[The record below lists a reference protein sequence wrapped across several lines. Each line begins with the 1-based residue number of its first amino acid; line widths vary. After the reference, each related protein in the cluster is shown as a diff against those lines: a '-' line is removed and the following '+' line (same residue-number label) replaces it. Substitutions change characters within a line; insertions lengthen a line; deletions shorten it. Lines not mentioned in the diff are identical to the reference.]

1 MLGARRRSFCGTRRF
16 VFFIGKQAFDKEEE
30 HDMSRDYEYSD
41 CDAAG
46 PLANDVD
53 QLVGSAE
60 QS

>member
-1 MLGARRRSFCGTRRF
+1 MFN
-16 VFFIGKQAFDKEEE
+16 IGKQAFDKEQEN
-30 HDMSRDYEYSD
+30 DMSRDYKYTD

-53 QLVGSAE
+53 QRVGSAE